1 MDGVSL
7 FHDTVKNATKVIDLP
22 GVPLKRPYLC
32 PTCNVTHRVKSIHLN
47 FDGNGVTVVA
57 RKVVELIRAGAPGGW
72 PSDIAVGATLANPP
86 KTKIDL
92 NTGSVPSLRIER
104 APINHKIVVHN
115 VGI

>member
-7 FHDTVKNATKVIDLP
+7 FHDTVKNATKVISLP

-47 FDGNGVTVVA
+47 FDQNGVTVVA
-57 RKVVELIRAGAPGGW
+57 RKIIDLIRAGAPGGL
-72 PSDIAVGATLANPP
+72 PADIAVGATVTKPP
-86 KTKIDL
+86 ATRIDL
-92 NTGSVPSLRIER
+92 NTGSVPSLHIER
-104 APINHKIVVHN
+104 APLNHKIVVHN